1 MHYGEIKKRD
11 IANGWGVRVS
21 LFVSGCRNAC
31 PHCFNRD
38 TWDFKFGSPFTES
51 TALEIMEALAP
62 DYINGLTLLGGE
74 PMEPENQE
82 ELLKLTARVK
92 EQFPDK
98 DIWCFTGFTLEELQ
112 SSDCRSNT
120 EFLAPLLSNIDIL
133 VDGRYL
139 EELKNISL
147 QFRGSENQRVIDLNA
162 TRRQGEI
169 VIWKD
174 LRR

>member
-38 TWDFKFGSPFTES
+38 TWDFKFGSPFTET
-51 TALEIMEALAP
+51 TAEEIMEALGP

-82 ELLKLTARVK
+82 ELLKLTRRVK
-92 EQFPDK
+92 ATYPNK
-98 DIWCFTGFTLEELQ
+98 DIWCFTGFTLEEFSAGNRL
-112 SSDCRSNT
+112 
-120 EFLAPLLSNIDIL
+120 ID
-133 VDGRYL
+133 
-139 EELKNISL
+139 
-147 QFRGSENQRVIDLNA
+147 QFCAL
-162 TRRQGEI
+162 
-169 VIWKD
+169 
-174 LRR
+174 

>member
-31 PHCFNRD
+31 PNCFNRE
-38 TWDFKFGSPFTES
+38 TWNFDFGNPFTS
-51 TALEIMEALAP
+51 QTADEILEALSP

-82 ELLKLTARVK
+82 ELLKLTQRVK
-92 EQFPDK
+92 SEFPNK

-112 SSDCRSNT
+112 DENCRANT
-120 EFLAPLLSNIDIL
+120 PFLKGLLSNIDIL
-133 VDGRYL
+133 VDGRYV

-162 TRRQGEI
+162 TRQQGEI

>member
-31 PHCFNRD
+31 PNCFNRE
-38 TWDFKFGSPFTES
+38 TWDFRFGSPFTEA
-51 TALEIMEALAP
+51 TAEEILEALSP
-62 DYINGLTLLGGE
+62 EYINGLTLLGGE

-82 ELLKLTARVK
+82 ELLRLTREVK
-92 EQFPDK
+92 SRYPSK
-98 DIWCFTGFTLEELQ
+98 DIWCFTGFTLEELKT
-112 SSDCRSNT
+112 DNCRANT
-120 EFLAPLLSNIDIL
+120 PFLKELLGNIDIL
-133 VDGRYL
+133 VDGRY
-139 EELKNISL
+139 EEDKKNISL
-147 QFRGSENQRVIDLNA
+147 QFRGSENQRVIDLKA
-162 TRRQGEI
+162 TLESGEI

>member
-38 TWDFKFGSPFTES
+38 TWDFKFGSPFTEA
-51 TALEIMEALAP
+51 TVEEIMEALAP

-92 EQFPDK
+92 EQFPHK

-112 SSDCRSNT
+112 SKNCRANT

-133 VDGRYL
+133 VDGRYV

-162 TRRQGEI
+162 TREQGKI
-169 VIWKD
+169 TIWKD

>member
-1 MHYGEIKKRD
+1 MYYGEIKKRD

-31 PHCFNRD
+31 PHCFNKD
-38 TWDFKFGSPFTES
+38 TWDFKFGTPFTEN
-51 TALEIMEALAP
+51 TAEEIIKALAP

-82 ELLKLTARVK
+82 ELLRLTERVK
-92 EQFPDK
+92 AEMPNK

-112 SSDCRSNT
+112 SRDCRANT
-120 EFLAPLLSNIDIL
+120 QFLKPLLSNIDIL
-133 VDGRYL
+133 VDGRYV
-139 EELKNISL
+139 EALKNISL
-147 QFRGSENQRVIDLNA
+147 QFRGSENQRIIDLNA
-162 TRRQGEI
+162 TREKGEI
-169 VIWKD
+169 TLWAA

>member
-51 TALEIMEALAP
+51 TALEIMEALGP

-82 ELLKLTARVK
+82 ELLKLTRRVK
-92 EQFPDK
+92 EAYPNK

-112 SSDCRSNT
+112 SENCRANT
-120 EFLAPLLSNIDIL
+120 PFLKPLLSNIDIL
-133 VDGRYL
+133 IDGRY
-139 EELKNISL
+139 EEALKNISL

-162 TRRQGEI
+162 TRERGEV
-169 VIWKD
+169 VIWKQ

>member
-31 PHCFNRD
+31 PNCFNKQ
-38 TWDFKFGSPFTES
+38 TWDFKFGSLFTEA
-51 TALEIMEALAP
+51 TADEIIKALAP

-82 ELLKLTARVK
+82 ELLRLTERVK
-92 EQFPDK
+92 KEYPKK

-112 SSDCRSNT
+112 SENCRANT
-120 EFLAPLLSNIDIL
+120 PFLKPLLANIDIL
-133 VDGRYL
+133 VDGRY
-139 EELKNISL
+139 EEALKNISL
-147 QFRGSENQRVIDLNA
+147 QFRGSENQRVLDLAA
-162 TRRQGEI
+162 TLQSGKPI
-169 VIWKD
+169 IWKE

>member
-31 PHCFNRD
+31 PNCFNRD
-38 TWDFKFGSPFTES
+38 TWDFKFGAPFTDS
-51 TALEIMEALAP
+51 TVEEILEALEP
-62 DYINGLTLLGGE
+62 DYINGFTILGGE

-82 ELLKLTARVK
+82 ELLKLTARIK
-92 EQFPDK
+92 EEFPNK
-98 DIWCFTGFTLEELQ
+98 DIWCFTGFTYEELH
-112 SSDCRSNT
+112 SENCRANT
-120 EFLAPLLSNIDIL
+120 EYLQPLLLNIDIL

-139 EELKNISL
+139 EALKNISL

-162 TRRQGEI
+162 TREQGEI
-169 VIWKD
+169 VIWEK

>member
-1 MHYGEIKKRD
+1 MHFGEIKKRD

-31 PHCFNRD
+31 PHCFNRE
-38 TWDFKFGSPFTES
+38 TWDFSFGSPYEKSTED
-51 TALEIMEALAP
+51 EIIEALRP

-82 ELLKLTARVK
+82 ELLRLTHRVK
-92 EQFPDK
+92 AELGDK
-98 DIWCFTGFTLEELQ
+98 DIWCFTGFTLEELM
-112 SSDCRSNT
+112 SDGSRANT
-120 EFLAPLLSNIDIL
+120 KFLKPLLRNIDIL
-133 VDGRYL
+133 VDGRYK

-147 QFRGSENQRVIDLNA
+147 QFRGSENQRIIDLNA
-162 TRRQGEI
+162 TRETGKI
-169 VIWKD
+169 TLWSF

>member
-31 PHCFNRD
+31 PNCFNRD
-38 TWDFKFGSPFTES
+38 TWDFKFGSPFTEA
-51 TALEIMEALAP
+51 TAEEIVEALSP

-92 EQFPDK
+92 EQFPNK

-112 SSDCRSNT
+112 SENCRANT
-120 EFLAPLLSNIDIL
+120 EFLTPLLSNIDIL
-133 VDGRYL
+133 VDGRYV
-139 EELKNISL
+139 EKLKNISL

-162 TRRQGEI
+162 TREQGKI
-169 VIWKD
+169 TIWKD